1 MEVSESK
8 KISSSH
14 YITAGLLASVTA
26 SICCLG
32 PFALIATGLSG
43 AWMSRLMVVEPMQPF
58 IIALAVL
65 FFGLAGWKIFYPTI
79 KFEQR
84 SSCSV
89 QSIKSSQKIT
99 VLIPNFFAAIDNML
113 PS

>member
-1 MEVSESK
+1 
-8 KISSSH
+8 
-14 YITAGLLASVTA
+14 
-26 SICCLG
+26 
-32 PFALIATGLSG
+32 
-43 AWMSRLMVVEPMQPF
+43 
-58 IIALAVL
+58 LAVL

-99 VLIPNFFAAIDNML
+99 YFLAGSLAIILISSEYWIVWVAG
-113 PS
+113 